1 MKKRHPPNA
10 DFRSTNNSSDCM
22 LRFILIPITSSLTI
36 IATLLRLCLSVSI
49 SMGCSCIHISSTER
63 ACIDSS
69 DDSPGRSFSMY
80 IRNNEGKVIGSL
92 CINLDI
98 TESIQFE
105 SFLKQYNKFE
115 MNDQPEYFATNV
127 ESLLDYLIQQA
138 TAIANKDPKKLSKS
152 ERMDFLSFLDENG
165 ALQITKSGDRIC
177 KVLGISKFTLY
188 NDLEIIRSKISDN
201 EEDK

>member
-1 MKKRHPPNA
+1 
-10 DFRSTNNSSDCM
+10 
-22 LRFILIPITSSLTI
+22 
-36 IATLLRLCLSVSI
+36 
-49 SMGCSCIHISSTER
+49 
-63 ACIDSS
+63 
-69 DDSPGRSFSMY
+69 
-80 IRNNEGKVIGSL
+80 
-92 CINLDI
+92 
-98 TESIQFE
+98 
-105 SFLKQYNKFE
+105 
-115 MNDQPEYFATNV
+115 MNDKQEYFATNV

-152 ERMDFLSFLDENG
+152 ERMDFLSFLDEKG